1 MKSLFSLA
9 LIALTFVA
17 PALAQPGMRPGVGG
31 ESMADLLTRRAR
43 VLDDSLGL
51 DDAQETRLRGLFAD
65 RLDSLAAQA
74 ARTAGPRPRPMP
86 GTERRSSDARP
97 QWRREGERPYRPG
110 ALDVRYE
117 PVFATLDADVR
128 ALLTSDQEAR
138 YNAFRQR
145 ERARFEAFRAAR
157 ERSRSGT
164 R

>member
-1 MKSLFSLA
+1 MKVLFSLA
-9 LIALTFVA
+9 LLALTLAA
-17 PALAQPGMRPGVGG
+17 PTLAQPGMRPGFGG
-31 ESMADLLTRRAR
+31 ESMAG

-65 RLDSLAAQA
+65 RLDSLTAQA
-74 ARTAGPRPRPMP
+74 ARTAGQRPRPMP

-117 PVFATLDADVR
+117 PVFDALDADVR
-128 ALLTSDQEAR
+128 ALLTPEQAAR
-138 YNAFRQR
+138 YHAFRQR